1 MDDVHKLHGCNMML
15 ARVTPVVARL
25 AIAFGVIAGVAS
37 ARAETPAIPA
47 RETSTGFVQ
56 LAADATGNPDLPR
69 SSDTAP
75 PADADDPPRA
85 PLWTKYAYFV
95 PARFSDLPGWRDD
108 NLADAWKAFRATCI
122 VLGSRMAWAG
132 SCSRAAAVNA
142 GANDDVRRFLE
153 REFLLYQIHNRDQS
167 PTGVITGYYEPLL
180 QGSRRQGDRYRL
192 PIYAVPDDL
201 LFLDS
206 RNLVRAAPGSP
217 AFARVE
223 GRNVIPVCIGTP
235 AGTACQ
241 GPYKLDVGEAR
252 PDIRDKK
259 LRVRIDGDRIVPYYT
274 RAQIEQGGLP
284 SARVLV
290 WVDDPAALYSMQV
303 QGSGKVRLPDGEI
316 VRLAFAE
323 QNGHPFMPPVAAAGR
338 RSTGGTAVLT
348 RGIDF
353 PLSISELGGDF
364 SPAPAG
370 DIATAPPP
378 RDVEAN
384 APSVSVDTVPKK
396 AADDNLSPEVERM
409 VELLLKGN
417 SPSPPVAKIA
427 APAPVKEQR
436 PGIDMPLPVAKSVV
450 SNAPSPPPNSPTIF
464 SSDPSYVF
472 FRQIPDSDSG
482 PLGAL
487 GVPLTAGRSVA
498 VDPRTTPLGF
508 PVFISTE
515 GQGSAAPLNRLMLAQ
530 DTGGAIR
537 GPVRADYFWGFGPG
551 AGQMAGRMKESGRM
565 WLLLPR
571 ALPMSAGTG
580 GITTRG
586 VGSEAECLVPDPEL
600 CVE

>member
-1 MDDVHKLHGCNMML
+1 MDDVHKLHGCNMFL
-15 ARVTPVVARL
+15 GRVAPVVARL
-25 AIAFGVIAGVAS
+25 AIAFGLIAGIANAS
-37 ARAETPAIPA
+37 AGGPVTRD
-47 RETSTGFVQ
+47 REIAPGLIQ
-56 LAADATGNPDLPR
+56 LAADATGNPELPR
-69 SSDTAP
+69 SNDPAP
-75 PADADDPPRA
+75 STDADDPPRV

-95 PARFSDLPGWRDD
+95 PARFTDLPGWRDD
-108 NLADAWKAFRATCI
+108 NLAEAWKAFRATCN

-132 SCSRAAAVNA
+132 SCARAASVKA
-142 GANDDVRRFLE
+142 GESEDVRRFLE
-153 REFLLYQIHNRDQS
+153 REFLLYQIHNRDRS

-180 QGSRRQGDRYRL
+180 LGSRRQGDRYRH

-206 RNLVRAAPGSP
+206 RNLVRTTPGSP
-217 AFARVE
+217 AYARVE
-223 GRNVIPVCIGTP
+223 GRTVIPVCIGTP
-235 AGTACQ
+235 TDNRCQ
-241 GPYKLDVGEAR
+241 GPYILDTGDAR

-259 LRVRIDGDRIVPYYT
+259 LRVRIEGDRIVPYYT

-284 SARVLV
+284 SARVLA

-323 QNGHPFMPPVAAAGR
+323 QNGHPFLPPVAAGR
-338 RSTGGTAVLT
+338 RSTGGPVVLT

-353 PLSISELGGDF
+353 PLSVSEIEADL
-364 SPAPAG
+364 PAIAG
-370 DIATAPPP
+370 DSYMQPPP
-378 RDVEAN
+378 RNVDADAQSGSAN
-384 APSVSVDTVPKK
+384 VPPKK
-396 AADDNLSPEVERM
+396 AADDNVSPEVERM

-417 SPSPPVAKIA
+417 SPSPPLAKVA
-427 APAPVKEQR
+427 APAPLKEQR
-436 PGIDMPLPVAKSVV
+436 PNIDTPLPAAKSV
-450 SNAPSPPPNSPTIF
+450 SINAPTVPPNSPTIF
-464 SSDPSYVF
+464 SGDPSYVF

-515 GQGSAAPLNRLMLAQ
+515 GQGAGPPLNRLMLAQ

-551 AGQMAGRMKESGRM
+551 AGQLAGRMKESGRM

-571 ALPMSAGTG
+571 ALPMNAGTG
-580 GITTRG
+580 GMTTRG
-586 VGSEAECLVPDPEL
+586 GGGDAECLVPDPDL